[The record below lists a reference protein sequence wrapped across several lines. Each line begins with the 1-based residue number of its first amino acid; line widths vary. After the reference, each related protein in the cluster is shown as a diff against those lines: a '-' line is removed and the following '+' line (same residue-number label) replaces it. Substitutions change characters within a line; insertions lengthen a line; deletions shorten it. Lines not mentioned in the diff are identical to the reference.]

1 MYHKLLAS
9 AYRSQENER
18 FDILGYYILG
28 EIQENLGSGE
38 FGEIVNIL
46 GEGTQ
51 QTWVRNNLTADV
63 RNVEYKGGIEL
74 QNDVADAGLTR
85 SHFLQWSAKWQN
97 EQIDDRI
104 NEWERLDSALYSL
117 PYDTTQLLVRRVL
130 KTRNN
135 LQSDRFSG
143 FFQDTWTWR
152 KEGLREF
159 QIIAGVRGQYWSL
172 NGEGFVT
179 PRAQFLYKPLNTKR
193 DVSYRLAGG
202 LYYQPA
208 FYREMR
214 APNGVVNTNLSA
226 QKSAHLVAGF
236 TYDFLWGRQRPVKM
250 RLIAEAYYKTLWDL
264 VSYDLDNVRV
274 RYAGRNNST
283 GYATGIDVRLNGEFV
298 PGAESWVNLS
308 FLRTRE
314 HLNGVQ
320 HKARKLGDA
329 EGHDVADVPRPT
341 DRFFT
346 VSTFFQDYLRNNKE
360 HSDAPQSDSG
370 DGTALWHTRQQRGV
384 PQLLPVH
391 ALPPGRRRVWFPI
404 VERCLARAPPAPYPA
419 FYPQYLGQPG
429 SIQPA
434 ESGQ

>member
-1 MYHKLLAS
+1 
-9 AYRSQENER
+9 
-18 FDILGYYILG
+18 
-28 EIQENLGSGE
+28 
-38 FGEIVNIL
+38 
-46 GEGTQ
+46 
-51 QTWVRNNLTADV
+51 V

-74 QNDVADAGLTR
+74 QNDASDQGLTR

-130 KTRNN
+130 KTRNQ

-152 KEGLREF
+152 KEGVREF
-159 QIIAGVRGQYWSL
+159 QVIAGLRGQYWTL

-214 APNGVVNTNLSA
+214 APNGVVNTQLSA
-226 QKSAHLVAGF
+226 QKSAHVVAGF
-236 TYDFLWGRQRPVKM
+236 TYDFLWGRRRPVKM
-250 RLIAEAYYKTLWDL
+250 RLIGEAYYKTLWDL

-274 RYAGRNNST
+274 RYAGVNNST

-314 HLNGVQ
+314 HLDGVQ
-320 HKARKLGDA
+320 HKARELGDT
-329 EGHDVADVPRPT
+329 EGHNVADVPRPT

-346 VSTFFQDYLRNNKE
+346 VSTFFQDYLRNNNNIRMHLNLTVGTGLPFGIPENNVVYRNSYRFTPYHRVDIGFGFQLWK
-360 HSDAPQSDSG
+360 DSWRERRPHHI
-370 DGTALWHTRQQRGV
+370 LRFTRNTWASLEVFNLLKVANKASNTWIKAIDNTQYAV
-384 PQLLPVH
+384 PNYLT
-391 ALPPGRRRVWFPI
+391 GRRINLRLRLDF
-404 VERCLARAPPAPYPA
+404 
-419 FYPQYLGQPG
+419 
-429 SIQPA
+429 
-434 ESGQ
+434 